1 VRKIIAL
8 AFVLAPTI
16 AVAEKSFVGGQGEWD
31 CGKDPVVSI
40 TRGQGNYTFTG
51 KCTTI
56 AIQGGENKLKIES
69 VDALKIVGGNNEIT
83 VDTVDSIKIVGAG
96 NKLTWKKAKSG
107 DKPKVSAVGGSNKIE
122 KGN

>member
-1 VRKIIAL
+1 MTRLIAL
-8 AFVLAPTI
+8 AFVLVPTI
-16 AVAEKSFVGGQGEWD
+16 AAADKSFVGGQGDWD

-56 AIQGGENKLKIES
+56 SIQGSDNKLKIEA
-69 VDALKIVGGNNEIT
+69 VDSLKIVGAGNEIT
-83 VDTVDSIKIVGAG
+83 VDTIDSIKIVGAG
-96 NKLTWKKAKSG
+96 NKLTWKQAKSG

-122 KGN
+122 KGS

>member
-1 VRKIIAL
+1 MKGIIAL
-8 AFVLAPTI
+8 ALALAPTI
-16 AVAEKSFVGGQGEWD
+16 AAAEKSFVGGQGDWD

-83 VDTVDSIKIVGAG
+83 VDTIDSIKIVGAG

-107 DKPKVSAVGGSNKIE
+107 DKPKVSAVGGDNKIG
-122 KGN
+122 KAN